1 MQHLDEYM
9 DGSTQRGKNMRQ
21 AICKKLHF
29 ASLEYQS
36 LDGILEAIG
45 LPKDCVCTYC
55 WNGKG

>member
-1 MQHLDEYM
+1 MYSRFQY
-9 DGSTQRGKNMRQ
+9 KNNPQGTRSFENGMY
-21 AICKKLHF
+21 ADTHF

-45 LPKDCVCTYC
+45 LPKDQVCTYC

>member
-1 MQHLDEYM
+1 M
-9 DGSTQRGKNMRQ
+9 DGSTQRGKNMRR
-21 AICKKLHF
+21 AICEKLHF

-45 LPKDCVCTYC
+45 LPKECVCTYC